1 MHALAADFNF
11 WKNQWGDNIWM
22 AYGNSNS
29 AGVAIFVRLR
39 QKERTQMQNGRS
51 KDRFYFTVLQL
62 LWQSD
67 KPIGYETLWSD
78 RQDKQDIEHRRT
90 KDISEG
96 GKPTLY

>member
-1 MHALAADFNF
+1 MLFFLFWKSLKADFYFLQEMHALAADFNF

-62 LWQSD
+62 L
-67 KPIGYETLWSD
+67 
-78 RQDKQDIEHRRT
+78 
-90 KDISEG
+90 
-96 GKPTLY
+96 